1 MKKKQTESIDA
12 QISVATDK
20 ETIESL
26 RNEIDY
32 LKSKNQQMLLMMR
45 KNEAE
50 GKGAAMNAMNG
61 IMGGMNG
68 GKGEEGKEG
77 ELDVSSQDILTKNKY
92 LRSLFF
98 NYLCSRDR
106 SARNHM
112 QTALMTIFQFTP
124 EEVMEI
130 RKKASSSWF

>member
-1 MKKKQTESIDA
+1 M
-12 QISVATDK
+12 ATDK

-50 GKGAAMNAMNG
+50 GKGAAMNAMNA

-77 ELDVSSQDILTKNKY
+77 ELDVSSQDILTKNVC
-92 LRSLFF
+92 FF
-98 NYLCSRDR
+98 GESE
-106 SARNHM
+106 A
-112 QTALMTIFQFTP
+112 
-124 EEVMEI
+124 
-130 RKKASSSWF
+130 

>member
-1 MKKKQTESIDA
+1 M
-12 QISVATDK
+12 ATDK

-50 GKGAAMNAMNG
+50 GKGAAMNAMNA
-61 IMGGMNG
+61 IMGGGMNG

-77 ELDVSSQDILTKNKY
+77 ELDVSSQDILTKNVCF
-92 LRSLFF
+92 LGR
-98 NYLCSRDR
+98 
-106 SARNHM
+106 
-112 QTALMTIFQFTP
+112 
-124 EEVMEI
+124 E
-130 RKKASSSWF
+130 

>member
-1 MKKKQTESIDA
+1 M
-12 QISVATDK
+12 ATDK

-50 GKGAAMNAMNG
+50 GKGAAMNAMNAVMG
-61 IMGGMNG
+61 GMNGGMNG

-77 ELDVSSQDILTKNKY
+77 ELDVSSQDILTKNVC
-92 LRSLFF
+92 LVAESE
-98 NYLCSRDR
+98 
-106 SARNHM
+106 A
-112 QTALMTIFQFTP
+112 
-124 EEVMEI
+124 
-130 RKKASSSWF
+130 

>member
-1 MKKKQTESIDA
+1 M
-12 QISVATDK
+12 ATDK

-50 GKGAAMNAMNG
+50 GKGAAMNAMNAMNG

-77 ELDVSSQDILTKNKY
+77 ELDVSSQDILTKNVCF
-92 LRSLFF
+92 LVG
-98 NYLCSRDR
+98 
-106 SARNHM
+106 
-112 QTALMTIFQFTP
+112 
-124 EEVMEI
+124 E
-130 RKKASSSWF
+130 